1 MKETVESNNLSENE
15 LFKIIGEVALL
26 FHKGISLENTILVTD
41 TKIIKNY
48 FLGSEAVVKQSDMLE
63 KPIPTNGNI
72 PIVLQTGAIKT
83 SIIPKEI
90 YGVAFKSTTLPIKN
104 HENSIIGTIT
114 IMLSLKSQ
122 TALQET
128 AGNISVSS
136 EQISATTE
144 ELASSAMMLSG
155 NVSEVLDQTQEILKL
170 IEKTNG
176 ILDFVNSV
184 AKNSRLLGL
193 NAAIEAARAGEV
205 GRGFAVVADEIR
217 KMAENSSNSVKD
229 TKELISAIN
238 DKVNGLMKKV
248 EELTDVANTQAAA
261 TQEIT
266 ATIQSFAENIQI
278 MQEISEII

>member
-1 MKETVESNNLSENE
+1 MKETVELNNLSENE
-15 LFKIIGEVALL
+15 LFKIIGEVALI
-26 FHKGISLENTILVTD
+26 FHEGISLENTVLVSD
-41 TKIIKNY
+41 KKKFRNC
-48 FLGSEAVVKQSDMLE
+48 FLGSEAVANQSDMLG

-72 PIVLQTGAIKT
+72 PIVLQTGVMKT
-83 SIIPKEI
+83 SIIPKEF

-104 HENSIIGTIT
+104 YEESIIGTIT
-114 IMLSLKSQ
+114 LMLSLKSQ
-122 TALQET
+122 SALQET

-144 ELASSAMMLSG
+144 ELASSAMMLSS

-205 GRGFAVVADEIR
+205 GRVFAVVADEIR

-238 DKVNGLMKKV
+238 NKVNGLMKKV
-248 EELTDVANTQAAA
+248 QELTDVANTQAAA

-266 ATIQSFAENIQI
+266 ATIQSFAENVQI